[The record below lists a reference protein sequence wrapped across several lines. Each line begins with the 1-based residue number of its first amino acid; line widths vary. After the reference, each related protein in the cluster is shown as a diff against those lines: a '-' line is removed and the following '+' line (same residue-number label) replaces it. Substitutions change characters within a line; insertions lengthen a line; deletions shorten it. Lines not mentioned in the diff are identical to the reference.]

1 MQNEQLH
8 PSGQEHGELRSGIW
22 EMLSAMR
29 AFNEKILEP
38 YAQKQGLTFLQSRV
52 LMGIKHGKITTVGG
66 LAEHASLY
74 QGNAST
80 LCKRLEQ
87 QGFIRRERSTS
98 DERVVNLLLTEKGLT
113 ATENITAR
121 METLD
126 QFIEKNAKDDIKAL
140 RDGAKAFFKIVDM
153 ITENKL

>member
-1 MQNEQLH
+1 MENEDKH
-8 PSGQEHGELRSGIW
+8 RKEKIHGELHSGIW
-22 EMLSAMR
+22 EMLSALK
-29 AFNEKILEP
+29 AFNENILEP

-87 QGFIRRERSTS
+87 QGFLRRERSS
-98 DERVVNLLLTEKGLT
+98 VDERVVNLILTEKGLT
-113 ATENITAR
+113 AAENIMNR
-121 METLD
+121 MQYID
-126 QFIEKNAKDDIKAL
+126 SFIEQNAKDDIKTM
-140 RDGAKAFFKIVDM
+140 RDGAKAFLKIVSL
-153 ITENKL
+153 ITENEL